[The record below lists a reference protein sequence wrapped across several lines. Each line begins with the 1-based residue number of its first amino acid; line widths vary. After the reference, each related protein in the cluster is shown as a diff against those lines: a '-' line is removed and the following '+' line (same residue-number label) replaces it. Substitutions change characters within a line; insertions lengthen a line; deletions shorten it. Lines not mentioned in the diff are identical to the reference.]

1 MSLDLDRAK
10 VFVDGYRQT
19 WESWNIE
26 GFVKLFS
33 DDAVYIDAP
42 IQETIV
48 GSEALTQYIHKEQA
62 EQGVVSVRTGRPVV
76 EGDRVVGEFW
86 VTPADPD
93 EEGSFAGC
101 FIARL
106 DEQNG
111 RCTHFREY
119 YYEIKGNTNPYA
131 GWGE

>member
-1 MSLDLDRAK
+1 MGLDPERARA
-10 VFVDGYRQT
+10 FVDGYRET

-26 GFVKLFS
+26 GFVELFS
-33 DDAVYIDAP
+33 DDVVYIDAP
-42 IQETIV
+42 IQETVV
-48 GSEALTQYIHKEQA
+48 GSEALTRYVRKEQA
-62 EQGVVSVRTGRPVV
+62 EQDRVSVRTGRPVV

-86 VTPADPD
+86 VTPLDAD

-106 DEQNG
+106 DETG
-111 RCTHFREY
+111 RCTNFREY
-119 YYEIKGNTNPYA
+119 YYDITGDTNPYA